1 MLFQPRSNS
10 KRLGLSVVRT
20 LLIGFIS
27 GLGLMLQSATAETI
41 IDIIEYRQLPVELT
55 KSEFFDASQV
65 LSASPANVCRLS
77 ENGAVTFT
85 QSGLCEVL
93 APTSDSTQSFTIVAH
108 PALSESGEFS
118 VKQRSADAM
127 RWAATLHRQATTP
140 AFPRLFDTLDSGTVI
155 QGASLQVNESLT
167 DSGLLA
173 IGRQASDPSV
183 CRIEGN
189 QVTFQGTGRCQVVAA
204 WFQPLS
210 QELLIISEVLT
221 SEAPAKQT
229 QTIISQLPE
238 LYIVEADYDGS
249 ELLRIGENLIT
260 PIASASSG
268 GSLLYTSLT
277 PSVCILSDQD
287 ELKIQTVDEGLCQLR
302 ATQPGNDVFEAVE
315 TTLEMTVYNPC
326 GKYPSVCKNGG
337 LCSNQIEEQTHQCD
351 CPSQYNGDR
360 CQYIDACR
368 VYQDLGY
375 GNPCL
380 ENIVC
385 RSDAGGVRCDAPE
398 GVTEGMGV
406 GFYMPG
412 CACRDGYDFPQYG
425 FSCDAQGLDPTGA
438 YCLDP
443 DQIQKWFESLEN

>member
-1 MLFQPRSNS
+1 MLFQPRLNS
-10 KRLGLSVVRT
+10 IRLGRSVVRT
-20 LLIGFIS
+20 LFIGFIS
-27 GLGLMLQSATAETI
+27 GLGLMMQSATAETI

-65 LSASPANVCRLS
+65 LSASPADVCRLT
-77 ENGAVTFT
+77 ENGAVIFT

-108 PALSESGEFS
+108 PALSESGELS
-118 VKQRSADAM
+118 VRQPSADAM

-140 AFPRLFDTLDSGTVI
+140 ALPRLFDTLNSGTVI
-155 QGASLQVNESLT
+155 QGESILVNESLT

-189 QVTFQGTGRCQVVAA
+189 QVTFQGTGRCQVVAS
-204 WFQPLS
+204 WFQPLF

-249 ELLRIGENLIT
+249 ELLRVGENLIT

-287 ELKIQTVDEGLCQLR
+287 ELKIQTVDEGLCRVR
-302 ATQPGNDVFEAVE
+302 ATQPGDDAFKAVE

-326 GKYPSVCKNGG
+326 GKNPSVCQNGG
-337 LCSNQIEEQTHQCD
+337 LCSNWIEGQTWQCD
-351 CPSQYNGDR
+351 CPRQYEGTR
-360 CQYIDACR
+360 CEYPNTCRLYKDAT
-368 VYQDLGY
+368 GET
-375 GNPCL
+375 PC
-380 ENIVC
+380 VSGRC
-385 RSDAGGVRCDAPE
+385 RSDSGGVRCEPNE
-398 GVTEGMGV
+398 G
-406 GFYMPG
+406 FK
-412 CACRDGYDFPQYG
+412 CACADAFDLSQFGANL
-425 FSCDAQGLDPTGA
+425 SCAQMNLRATGAFCKDPTEVREF
-438 YCLDP
+438 L
-443 DQIQKWFESLEN
+443 QSLED